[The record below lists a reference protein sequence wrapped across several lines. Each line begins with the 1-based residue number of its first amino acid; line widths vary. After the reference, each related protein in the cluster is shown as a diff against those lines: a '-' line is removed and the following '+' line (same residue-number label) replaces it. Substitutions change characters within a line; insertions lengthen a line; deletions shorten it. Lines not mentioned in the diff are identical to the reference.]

1 MWETPKPNCQPMD
14 EQEART
20 LTWPDDD
27 ICVLNVVVALDP
39 VGQAEIA
46 ATTKVLVDVNL
57 GWVELVLLEA
67 RHGHLAVSKGIWRMA
82 RATNILPGPR
92 SSVPNHGSWLGEQ
105 WWHVFAH

>member
-14 EQEART
+14 ALGART

-46 ATTKVLVDVNL
+46 ATAEILVDVNL

-67 RHGHLAVSKGIWRMA
+67 RHGHLAVSKGIWR
-82 RATNILPGPR
+82 
-92 SSVPNHGSWLGEQ
+92 
-105 WWHVFAH
+105 